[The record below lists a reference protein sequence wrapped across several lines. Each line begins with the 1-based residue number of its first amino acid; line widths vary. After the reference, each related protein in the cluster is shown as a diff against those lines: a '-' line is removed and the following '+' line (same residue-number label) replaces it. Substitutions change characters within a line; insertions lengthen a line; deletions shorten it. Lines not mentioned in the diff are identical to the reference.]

1 MFTTCKKIY
10 LKKGPLLK
18 KKVFIIY
25 NVLNRFKEEKK
36 TNLKTFKTKCY
47 W

>member
-1 MFTTCKKIY
+1 MY

-25 NVLNRFKEEKK
+25 NVLNRFKEEKNK
-36 TNLKTFKTKCY
+36 PQDI
-47 W
+47 

>member
-36 TNLKTFKTKCY
+36 NKPQDI
-47 W
+47 